1 MAEWLYEDGIGERR
15 AALVEDGRIIAA
27 QVERDSD
34 GVRWGAVLPGR
45 LISRRDRLAR
55 LDSGEELYLGSE
67 PRIAD
72 GSACLLRITRTAIP
86 ERDLIK
92 RPRAEIMMNAAGRAD
107 LRETLHWRGGTL
119 REAIDK
125 DHWPVRSLTSI
136 GADALEEAGWS
147 EMLDAA
153 RSGILPFDGG
163 VLRLALTP
171 AMAVFDV
178 DGALPPLDLATAGAK
193 AAAATIVQLRIGG
206 NIVVDLPTIRRRDQR
221 NTIGEAFDAAL
232 ADASGSYAPE
242 TARMP
247 VDPLGLLHVSRPRTG
262 PNIAERMQFA
272 PLESA
277 ALALLRR
284 AERAKGHGPLVIVA
298 NTAVAGWL
306 EARADLLDVLTRRTG
321 RPATLQA
328 DPARAIWSGDV
339 H

>member
-15 AALVEDGRIIAA
+15 AALIEDGRIVTARI
-27 QVERDSD
+27 ERDSD

-45 LISRRDRLAR
+45 LISRHERLAR

-86 ERDLIK
+86 ERDLVK

-107 LRETLHWRGGTL
+107 LRETLQWRGGTL

-125 DHWPVRSLTSI
+125 DHRPVRSLTTI
-136 GADALEEAGWS
+136 GPDALEEAGWS

-153 RSGILPFDGG
+153 RSGIMPFVGG

-171 AMAVFDV
+171 AMTVFDV
-178 DGALPPLDLATAGAK
+178 DGALPPLDLALAGAK
-193 AAAATIVQLRIGG
+193 AAAAAVVQLGIGG

-221 NTIGEAFDAAL
+221 NAIGEAFDEAIAK
-232 ADASGSYAPE
+232 AGQYHAPD

-247 VDPLGLLHVSRPRTG
+247 VDPLGLLHLSRPRAR
-262 PNIAERMQFA
+262 PSIAERMQFA
-272 PLESA
+272 PVESA

-284 AERAKGHGPLVIVA
+284 AERAQGHGAMTVA
-298 NTAVAGWL
+298 THPAVCAWI
-306 EARADLLDVLTRRTG
+306 EARPALLTALTRRIG
-321 RPATLQA
+321 RPTSLQA